1 MLRKV
6 FQTGNSTVVSLPKEI
21 LDFLSIKVGD
31 QVSIELDKKQHRV
44 VVSTILPKIAV
55 KGIDRA
61 FATQVDNFIDQYRDA
76 LNELAK

>member
-31 QVSIELDKKQHRV
+31 QVSIELDKKQHHII
-44 VVSTILPKIAV
+44 VSTILPKIAV
-55 KGIDRA
+55 KGIDQT
-61 FATQVDNFIDQYRDA
+61 FAQQVDNFIDQYRDA